1 MEQTTSKAGI
11 VALVFGIIGLFFV
24 PLYLGIGAV
33 IASAVGLS
41 DPNVKKG
48 LPIAG
53 LVLGLINVC
62 FGLIKGFGFG
72 MWI

>member
-24 PLYLGIGAV
+24 PLYLGIVAV
-33 IASAVGLS
+33 VAAVAGLS

-53 LVLGLINVC
+53 LVLGIINIC
-62 FGLIKGFGFG
+62 FGLIKGFMFG
-72 MWI
+72 VWI

>member
-11 VALVFGIIGLFFV
+11 VALVVGLVGLFFI

-33 IASAVGLS
+33 IAAVAGLS

-53 LVLGLINVC
+53 LVLGIINIC
-62 FGLIKGFGFG
+62 FGLVKGFMFG